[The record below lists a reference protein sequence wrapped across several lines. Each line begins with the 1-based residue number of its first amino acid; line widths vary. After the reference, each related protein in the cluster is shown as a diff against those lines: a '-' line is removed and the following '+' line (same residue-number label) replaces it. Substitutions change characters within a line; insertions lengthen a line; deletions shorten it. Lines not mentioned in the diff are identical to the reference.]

1 MYMAEGAYEWY
12 ANARDEVTLSAK
24 LRSDGVGAEALS
36 VRLTY
41 QAERVRNPE
50 GLSPEAVV

>member
-24 LRSDGVGAEALS
+24 LRSDEVGAEALS
-36 VRLTY
+36 ARLTY
-41 QAERVRNPE
+41 QVERV
-50 GLSPEAVV
+50 